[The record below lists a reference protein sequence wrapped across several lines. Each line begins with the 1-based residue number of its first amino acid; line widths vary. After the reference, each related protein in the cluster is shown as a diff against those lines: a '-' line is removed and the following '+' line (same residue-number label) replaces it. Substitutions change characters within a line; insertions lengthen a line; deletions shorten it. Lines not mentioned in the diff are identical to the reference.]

1 VNAHQGAYF
10 LSHPAHSHA
19 VSHPTRTYSKP
30 ARTTEDLLAH
40 LEARGLTVSN
50 REAAAAALRQIGY
63 FRLLIYMRPLQQL
76 PGKTFSG
83 GTRFEDVLT
92 LYNFDRELRLLCL
105 DAVERIEV
113 ALRAAIVNAL
123 SPVHGPHFHLESR
136 HFETYERFREFMQTA
151 TSARY
156 GAIQHYTE
164 RYNTPSL
171 PPIWAVVEAITYG
184 ALSRLYSG
192 LHVANRKLVAKW
204 FGYDEKVLVSWFRS
218 LNSLRN
224 MCAHH
229 NRLWNCDMRVD
240 QPMAAR
246 AVAGEMTR
254 TNTFYAR
261 AVAMAALLDA
271 VEPHAEW
278 NRKLVALVERYPGV
292 PVAAMGFPAG
302 WSARPLWQL
311 SAEG

>member
-1 VNAHQGAYF
+1 M
-10 LSHPAHSHA
+10 SHPSRPY
-19 VSHPTRTYSKP
+19 VKP
-30 ARTTEDLLAH
+30 ARTMEDLLAH
-40 LEARGLTVSN
+40 LEARGLTVTD
-50 REAAAAALRQIGY
+50 REAAIAALRQIGY
-63 FRLLIYMRPLQQL
+63 YRLLIYMRPLQQL
-76 PGKTFSG
+76 PDKRFSG

-113 ALRAAIVNAL
+113 ALRAAVVNVL
-123 SPVHGPHFHLESR
+123 SPAHGPHFYLESR
-136 HFETYERFREFMQTA
+136 HFETHERFREFMQTA
-151 TSARY
+151 ASARY

-192 LHVANRKLVAKW
+192 LHVANRKRVAKW

-218 LNSLRN
+218 LNALRN

-229 NRLWNCDMRVD
+229 NRLWNFDMRVD

-261 AVAMAALLDA
+261 AVVMAALLDA
-271 VEPHAEW
+271 VEPDARW
-278 NRKLVALVERYPGV
+278 NRKLVELVARYPGV

-302 WSARPLWQL
+302 WAARPLWL
-311 SAEG
+311 ERRETADPAP

>member
-1 VNAHQGAYF
+1 M
-10 LSHPAHSHA
+10 SHPLRPYA
-19 VSHPTRTYSKP
+19 KP
-30 ARTTEDLLAH
+30 ARTMEDLLAH

-50 REAAAAALRQIGY
+50 REAATAALRQIGY
-63 FRLLIYMRPLQQL
+63 YRLLIYMRPLQRL
-76 PGKTFSG
+76 PEKTFNG

-92 LYNFDRELRLLCL
+92 LYSFDRELRLLCL

-113 ALRAAIVNAL
+113 ALRAGVVNAL
-123 SPVHGPHFHLESR
+123 STVHGPHFYLESR
-136 HFETYERFREFMQTA
+136 HFETHERFREFMQTA

-156 GAIQHYTE
+156 SAIQHYTE

-192 LHVANRKLVAKW
+192 LHLANRKRVAKW

-218 LNSLRN
+218 LNALRN

-229 NRLWNCDMRVD
+229 NRLWNFDMRVD

-246 AVAGEMTR
+246 AVAAEMTR

-261 AVAMAALLDA
+261 AVVMAALLAA
-271 VEPHAEW
+271 VEPDAEW
-278 NRKLVALVERYPGV
+278 NRKLVALVARYPGV
-292 PVAAMGFPAG
+292 PVSAMGFPAG
-302 WSARPLWQL
+302 WEARPLWQPRMER
-311 SAEG
+311 SRRISSGNPE